1 MSAVPEIEV
10 KNLSKFFGK
19 RKVLDRVS
27 FSLDKGGFI
36 SLFGPNGAGKTTLI
50 KIMSTLMAPSE
61 GEIRLSG
68 MDPRKDSAAI
78 RAKIGLISH
87 NPLLYMDLSAEENL
101 RFYGDMYGVEELD
114 ARINDLLDRV
124 ELTHRRYDLVRTFSK
139 GMIQR
144 LAIARA
150 LLHMPSVLFLD
161 EPHNGL
167 DPNAVEIFE
176 NLLDGIRKDHTFIM
190 VTHNIERGLELCSKA
205 MILYN
210 GRVVFHQ
217 DRAGFDADTF
227 KETYRKHVRG
237 DA

>member
-19 RKVLDRVS
+19 RKVLDKVS
-27 FSLDKGGFI
+27 FSLEKGGFI

-50 KIMSTLMAPSE
+50 KIISTLMAPSE
-61 GEIRLSG
+61 GEVRLAG
-68 MDPRKDSAAI
+68 VDPRKDSAAV
-78 RAKIGLISH
+78 RARIGLISH

-101 RFYGDMYGVEELD
+101 RFYGAMYGVEKL
-114 ARINDLLDRV
+114 APRVNDLLDRV

-150 LLHMPSVLFLD
+150 LLHAPSVLFLD

-167 DPNAVEIFE
+167 DPHAVEIFE

-190 VTHNIERGLELCSKA
+190 ITHNIERGLELCSKA

-210 GRVVFHQ
+210 GRVVFHH
-217 DRAGFDADTF
+217 DREGIDIDTF
-227 KETYRKHVRG
+227 REIYRERVRG